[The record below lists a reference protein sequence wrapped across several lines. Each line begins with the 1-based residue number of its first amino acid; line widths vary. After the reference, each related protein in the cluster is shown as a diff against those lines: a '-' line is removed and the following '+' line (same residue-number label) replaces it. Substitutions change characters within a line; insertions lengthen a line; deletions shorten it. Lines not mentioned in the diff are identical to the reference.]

1 MHTLSFPNSK
11 FHTGY
16 MVPEYFSKKKI
27 MVVIFIHDCLIA
39 FIYKMYNLGKCMRE
53 LSFYKQKDPV
63 KTLDLLHWENIVI
76 HNKVIMIWSKIN
88 IFP

>member
-1 MHTLSFPNSK
+1 
-11 FHTGY
+11 

-63 KTLDLLHWENIVI
+63 KTLDLLH
-76 HNKVIMIWSKIN
+76 
-88 IFP
+88 